1 MSQTWFEI
9 KLIVN
14 ADNAINFGL
23 EQENNSWISVPHDYI
38 PHKHTIS
45 A

>member
-1 MSQTWFEI
+1 MSLTWFEI

-14 ADNAINFGL
+14 ADNAINFTL
-23 EQENNSWISVPHDYI
+23 EQENNSWINVPHDYI
-38 PHKHTIS
+38 PQKHNIS